1 VQQTGKGC
9 NEEKKKQKMKTMA
22 EKTEETEKTKKTKKT
37 KTSKFK
43 ADFVF
48 AAVAAQGGG
57 TLEVRELR
65 MYSVHP
71 TPIFLS
77 SI

>member
-22 EKTEETEKTKKTKKT
+22 EKMEETKKT

-48 AAVAAQGGG
+48 AAVAAQSGS

-71 TPIFLS
+71 SPIFLS